1 VVPCDAAGQSASC
14 YNVVV
19 ASYCIYSASYRS
31 RYLVNV
37 LIYQAGERPIRSSE
51 WRTKWKKL
59 HRYGGLQESRL
70 CLRKSSYQLEA
81 PARPSLGPAR
91 SAADEAEVDAIA
103 AAEDEIEGEVV
114 STEAEAEL
122 WRHHDLGVCR
132 LQRGRKLSPIEHS
145 NDGRNGRASAHDDSL
160 LSNQEA
166 DAVVEQDTEDN
177 DGEDNAEDV
186 NEDGVVIQP
195 EPRTT
200 RSA

>member
-91 SAADEAEVDAIA
+91 SAADEAELDAIA

-145 NDGRNGRASAHDDSL
+145 R
-160 LSNQEA
+160 
-166 DAVVEQDTEDN
+166 VMT
-177 DGEDNAEDV
+177 GEME
-186 NEDGVVIQP
+186 ELQP
-195 EPRTT
+195 MMIRCFQI
-200 RSA
+200 RKRMQL